1 MRFEIVV
8 IGASSGGLKALQ
20 LLLSELSKQFQL
32 PMVIVQHRGKDSD
45 SGLCE
50 FLARYSE
57 LPISEPDDK
66 EPVLGGHVYLAPRD
80 YHLMIEKRS
89 FALSTDAPV
98 AFARPSID
106 LMFESAAAEY
116 GRKVI
121 GLVLTGANSDG
132 ARGLARIRSRGGLTM
147 VEDPAEAAFPEM
159 PLAAIRAITVDWVV
173 PLKQIA
179 PLLERL
185 TCAQN
190 GTRCQLKNEL
200 IF

>member
-1 MRFEIVV
+1 VRFEIVV

-20 LLLSELSKQFQL
+20 HLLSELSKQFQL

-66 EPVLGGHVYLAPRD
+66 EPILGGHVYLAPRD

-89 FALSTDAPV
+89 FALSTEAPV

-106 LMFESAAAEY
+106 LMFESAADEY
-116 GRKVI
+116 GKKVI

-132 ARGLARIRSRGGLTM
+132 ARGLAWIKSHGGLTI

-159 PLAAIRAITVDWVV
+159 PSAAIRASTVDWVV
-173 PLKQIA
+173 PLKQIT

-185 TCAQN
+185 TCSQTGQDGN
-190 GTRCQLKNEL
+190 
-200 IF
+200 

>member
-106 LMFESAAAEY
+106 LMFESAADEY

-132 ARGLARIRSRGGLTM
+132 ARGLARIKSRGGLTM

-185 TCAQN
+185 TCAQT
-190 GTRCQLKNEL
+190 GQDAS
-200 IF
+200 

>member
-8 IGASSGGLKALQ
+8 IGASAGGLKALQ

-66 EPVLGGHVYLAPRD
+66 EPILGGHVYLAPRD

-106 LMFESAAAEY
+106 LMFESAADEY

-132 ARGLARIRSRGGLTM
+132 ARGLARIKSRGGLTM
-147 VEDPAEAAFPEM
+147 VEDPAEAAFSEM

-185 TCAQN
+185 TCAQT
-190 GTRCQLKNEL
+190 GQDAS
-200 IF
+200 